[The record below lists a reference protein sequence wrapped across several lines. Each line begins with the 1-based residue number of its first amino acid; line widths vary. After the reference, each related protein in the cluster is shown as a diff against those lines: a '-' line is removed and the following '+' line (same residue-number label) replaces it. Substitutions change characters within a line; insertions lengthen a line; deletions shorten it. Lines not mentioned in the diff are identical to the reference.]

1 MMKRKTLLG
10 IFLFV
15 FSAILLVGCSGGT
28 TTDESADS
36 KTTDSEQKGTDTKA
50 DGEVDRTLTVAV
62 GSDMVSFDIHNHN
75 NTSTE
80 AIHVNMFNYLFKKD
94 ANGEIYPELVEEYN
108 TIDDLTIEM
117 KLKEGVTFHN
127 GDPLTSE
134 DVKYTLERVATDDTL
149 REYPNYKQIKEVQ
162 VIDELTFRVV
172 THAPEPSLLHRLSRL
187 GSGILPK
194 NYIEENGF
202 DHFLS
207 NPVGTGPYQFKEWV
221 RDDRI
226 TLVPFENYFEG
237 KVEEWDE
244 VVFRVIPENST
255 RVSELLTGGVDI
267 AVNIPP
273 ADWDRVNSNEGTSIV
288 QEISNRVIM
297 LIVRSTEGLP
307 TADVRV
313 RQALDYAIDDGTLAN
328 VVLKGGAVP
337 TTTMV
342 GPGNFGH
349 NPDLY
354 DTYNYDVEKAKALL
368 EEAGYADG
376 FEITLQAPRGRY
388 LQDAEVAEMIAGML
402 AAINV
407 KVNVEFLEWSNFV
420 EMRNANENKEL
431 YLLGLGNSMFD
442 GAYSVDWYRAE
453 RMAGHTDY
461 KNDRIEELLAASAS
475 NMNPE
480 EREKQIQEIS
490 EIAAE
495 EAPFIKLYQ
504 EKINLG
510 VSDKIDFVPTS
521 DEMINAKNIKR
532 K

>member
-1 MMKRKTLLG
+1 MMKRKAFWG

-28 TTDESADS
+28 STGETTDNGQKETE
-36 KTTDSEQKGTDTKA
+36 KTTDNGQ
-50 DGEVDRTLTVAV
+50 VDKTLTVAV

-94 ANGEIYPELVEEYN
+94 ASGNIINELVEEYEI
-108 TIDDLTIEM
+108 IDDLTVEM
-117 KLKEGVTFHN
+117 KLREGVTFHN

-134 DVKYTLERVATDDTL
+134 DVKFTLERVAKDDTL

-162 VIDELTFRVV
+162 VVDELTFKIV
-172 THAPEPSLLHRLSRL
+172 THAPEPSLFHRLSRL

-194 NYIEENGF
+194 NYIEENGW
-202 DHFLS
+202 DHFLA

-226 TLVPFENYFEG
+226 TLVPFENYYNG

-273 ADWDRVNSNEGTSIV
+273 ADWDRVNSNEGTAIV
-288 QEISNRVIM
+288 QEVSNRVIM
-297 LIVRSTEGLP
+297 LIMRSTEGLP

-313 RQALDYAIDDGTLAN
+313 RQALDYAIDDGTLADI
-328 VVLKGGAVP
+328 VLKGGAVP
-337 TTTMV
+337 TKTMV
-342 GPGNFGH
+342 GPGNFGD

-354 DTYNYDVEKAKALL
+354 NTFNYDVEKAKALL
-368 EEAGYADG
+368 AEAGYPDG
-376 FEITLQAPRGRY
+376 FEMTLQAPRGRY

-402 AAINV
+402 AAVNV

-420 EMRNANENKEL
+420 EMRNANENKEA

-490 EIAAE
+490 AIAAE
-495 EAPFIKLYQ
+495 EVPFIKLYQ
-504 EKINLG
+504 EKINIG
-510 VSDKIDFVPTS
+510 VSDKIDFAPTS
-521 DEMINAKNIKR
+521 DEMINAASIKR

>member
-1 MMKRKTLLG
+1 MKRKRFWG

-15 FSAILLVGCSGGT
+15 ITAILLVGCSGET
-28 TTDESADS
+28 TT
-36 KTTDSEQKGTDTKA
+36 SEPTDTEQNSTGSEA
-50 DGEVDRTLTVAV
+50 DKNLTIAI
-62 GSDMVSFDIHNHN
+62 GADMVTFDIHDHN

-94 ANGEIYPELVEEYN
+94 ENGEIHPELVEEFN
-108 TIDDLTIEM
+108 IIDDLTVEM

-134 DVKYTLERVATDDTL
+134 DVKFTLERVATDDKL
-149 REYPNYKQIKEVQ
+149 KEYPNYKQIKEVQ
-162 VIDELTFRVV
+162 IVDDLTFKVI
-172 THAPEPSLLHRLSRL
+172 THAPEPSLFHRLSRL

-194 NYIEENGF
+194 KYIDENGW

-221 RDDRI
+221 RDDHI
-226 TLVPFENYFEG
+226 TLVPYDNYYDG
-237 KVEEWDE
+237 KVEEWEE

-273 ADWDRVNSNEGTSIV
+273 ADWERVNSNEGTSIV
-288 QEISNRVIM
+288 QEVSNRVIM
-297 LIVRSTEGLP
+297 LILRSTEGLP

-313 RQALDYAIDDGTLAN
+313 RQALDYAIDDGALVNN
-328 VVLKGGAVP
+328 VLQGGAVP

-354 DTYNYDVEKAKALL
+354 ETYNYDVEKAKELL
-368 EEAGYADG
+368 AQAGYEDG
-376 FEITLQAPRGRY
+376 FEMTLQAPRGRY

-420 EMRNANENKEL
+420 EMRNANENKEA

-453 RMAGHTDY
+453 RYAGHTDY
-461 KNDRIEELLAASAS
+461 KNDQIEELLAASAS

-480 EREKQIQEIS
+480 ERAKQIQEIS
-490 EIAAE
+490 TIAAE
-495 EAPFIKLYQ
+495 DLPFINLYQ
-504 EKINLG
+504 EKINIG
-510 VSDKIDFVPTS
+510 ISDSVDFDPTP
-521 DEMINAKNIKR
+521 DEMLYAPSITSK
-532 K
+532 

>member
-1 MMKRKTLLG
+1 MKRKKFWG

-15 FSAILLVGCSGGT
+15 ITAILLVGCSGET
-28 TTDESADS
+28 TTSEPTETDQNSTGNEAEAD
-36 KTTDSEQKGTDTKA
+36 KN
-50 DGEVDRTLTVAV
+50 LTIAM
-62 GSDMVSFDIHNHN
+62 GADMVTFDIHDHN

-80 AIHVNMFNYLFKKD
+80 AVHVNMFNYLFKKD
-94 ANGEIYPELVEEYN
+94 ANGEIHPELVEEFN
-108 TIDDLTIEM
+108 IIDDLTVEM
-117 KLKEGVTFHN
+117 KLKEGITFHN

-134 DVKYTLERVATDDTL
+134 DVKFTLERVATDDKL
-149 REYPNYKQIKEVQ
+149 KEYPNYKQIKEVQ
-162 VIDELTFRVV
+162 IVDDLTFKVI
-172 THAPEPSLLHRLSRL
+172 THAPEPSLFHRLSRL

-194 NYIEENGF
+194 KYIEENGW
-202 DHFLS
+202 DHFLA

-221 RDDRI
+221 RDDHI
-226 TLVPFENYFEG
+226 TLVPFDNYYDG
-237 KVEEWDE
+237 KVEEWNE

-273 ADWDRVNSNEGTSIV
+273 ADWERVNSNEGTSIV
-288 QEISNRVIM
+288 QEVSNRVIM
-297 LIVRSTEGLP
+297 LILRSTEGLP
-307 TADVRV
+307 TADPRV
-313 RQALDYAIDDGTLAN
+313 RQALDYAIDDGALVDN
-328 VVLKGGAVP
+328 VLQGGAVP

-354 DTYNYDVEKAKALL
+354 ETFNYDLEKAKALL
-368 EEAGYADG
+368 AEAGYEDG
-376 FEITLQAPRGRY
+376 FEMTLQAPRGRY

-420 EMRNANENKEL
+420 EMRNANENKEA

-453 RMAGHTDY
+453 RYAGHTDY
-461 KNDRIEELLAASAS
+461 KNDQIEELLAASAS

-480 EREKQIQEIS
+480 ERAKQIQEIS
-490 EIAAE
+490 AIAAE
-495 EAPFIKLYQ
+495 DVPFVNLYQ
-504 EKINLG
+504 EKINIG
-510 VSDKIDFVPTS
+510 VSDSVDFDPTP
-521 DEMINAKNIKR
+521 DEMIYAPSITSK
-532 K
+532 

>member
-1 MMKRKTLLG
+1 MKRKAFWS

-28 TTDESADS
+28 SSSTTEPAN
-36 KTTDSEQKGTDTKA
+36 TDQKGTDSGTSETKS
-50 DGEVDRTLTVAV
+50 EVDRTLTVAV

-94 ANGEIYPELVEEYN
+94 ANGEIQNELVEEYKI
-108 TIDDLTIEM
+108 IDDLTVEM
-117 KLKEGVTFHN
+117 KLVEGVTFHN

-134 DVKYTLERVATDDTL
+134 DVKFTLERVATDDTL
-149 REYPNYKQIKEVQ
+149 KEYPNYKQIKEVQ
-162 VIDELTFRVV
+162 VIDDLNFRVV
-172 THAPEPSLLHRLSRL
+172 THAPEPSLFHRLSRL

-194 NYIEENGF
+194 KYIEENGW
-202 DHFLS
+202 DNFLA

-221 RDDRI
+221 RDDHI
-226 TLVPFENYFEG
+226 TLVPFDNFYQG

-273 ADWDRVNSNEGTSIV
+273 ADWDRVNSNEGTSVV

-297 LIVRSTEGLP
+297 LILRSTEGLP
-307 TADVRV
+307 TADPRV
-313 RQALDYAIDDGTLAN
+313 RQALDYAIDDGVLAN
-328 VVLKGGAVP
+328 TVLRGGGVP
-337 TTTMV
+337 TLTMV

-368 EEAGYADG
+368 AEAGYADG
-376 FEITLQAPRGRY
+376 FEITLQSPRGRY

-420 EMRNANENKEL
+420 EMRNANENKEA

-453 RMAGHTDY
+453 RYKGHTDY
-461 KNDRIEELLAASAS
+461 KNDKIEELLNASAS
-475 NMNPE
+475 NMDQA

-490 EIAAE
+490 AIAAE
-495 EAPFIKLYQ
+495 DVPFVTLYQ
-504 EKINLG
+504 EKINIG
-510 VSDKIDFVPTS
+510 VSDSIDFDPTP
-521 DEMINAKNIKR
+521 DEMIYAPSIKR